1 MGTLDQLASLEHTM
15 QSSYNQTYQEEL
27 VCRMIRYP
35 WILIVSL
42 LIMMVIMSAGVIGN
56 VLVCISMYTCR
67 SLRTANNALLLNL
80 AAADLFACFLFTPL
94 LFTLVIQSLV
104 SYKAVMPRFL
114 CISQGWLRFVC
125 SSVQQITLSSI
136 SAQRYAA
143 IAHPLKRKGTKERVL
158 AAVVISW
165 LISACISIA
174 AIQLQSSPIYELCPC
189 SLGLGSGI
197 PTNLVDMYLLGPLGM
212 MCFLIVIFF
221 YAMIFRTVRK
231 HVKEKV
237 GSSYEPTSSV
247 TTANKR
253 ILPLKCCQM
262 CGFRGGLKTNV
273 VAPIIDDHNSTE
285 LPKHDLL
292 QGSSSLEA
300 AERQHTS
307 NMSIPE
313 VTSDAY
319 LQHIVTDTENIHS
332 NNSMPQE
339 YQEYVNHS
347 HGSFNL
353 LDQQGLERSD
363 IFSGPD
369 GTEDIGETYSNFLPS
384 LETKAGDDNSDMIPE
399 INSTYDVS
407 NTNEL
412 NNVRDYEQGML
423 DTEGGAKVEIDTDKP
438 CEIQC
443 EKLEDAP
450 VLTMG
455 QRETQLDE
463 LSQSAVDN
471 TARETNSNGLVQC
484 EDVQDNVE
492 THHVPHSDSTGNVPS
507 VDGDKVLTKG
517 NTIWLASEILPGTS
531 ISVQDASTVTKEL
544 STKIYGDVCLMNP
557 KSRERGRRKIEAK
570 TAKRALFIIAAFII
584 CWFPM
589 SIITYLEI
597 SMNLPVEVKILVLTL
612 SFLSAVINP
621 IIYTFIN
628 TAYRNEFKR
637 LLKKIYQR

>member
-27 VCRMIRYP
+27 VCRLIRYP
-35 WILIVSL
+35 WILIISL

-94 LFTLVIQSLV
+94 LFTLVIQSLI
-104 SYKAVMPRFL
+104 SYEAVMPRFL

-143 IAHPLKRKGTKERVL
+143 IAHPLKRKGTKERVF

-165 LISACISIA
+165 LISVCISIA
-174 AIQLQSSPIYELCPC
+174 AIHLQSSPIYELCPC

-212 MCFLIVIFF
+212 ICFLIVIFF

-253 ILPLKCCQM
+253 ILPLKCCKM
-262 CGFRGGLKTNV
+262 CGFRGGLKSNV
-273 VAPIIDDHNSTE
+273 VAPIIDDHNSAE

-313 VTSDAY
+313 VTGDAY
-319 LQHIVTDTENIHS
+319 LQHIVTDTENINS
-332 NNSMPQE
+332 NHSMPQE
-339 YQEYVNHS
+339 YQESVS
-347 HGSFNL
+347 HGSFKS
-353 LDQQGLERSD
+353 LDQQGLERVD
-363 IFSGPD
+363 TFSGPD

-384 LETKAGDDNSDMIPE
+384 LETKAVDGNSDM

-407 NTNEL
+407 NNSEL
-412 NNVRDYEQGML
+412 KSVRDYEQDML
-423 DTEGGAKVEIDTDKP
+423 DTEGGTKVEIETDKS

-455 QRETQLDE
+455 QRETQLGE

-471 TARETNSNGLVQC
+471 TVREKDSNDLVQC

-492 THHVPHSDSTGNVPS
+492 THHVPHSDSTDNVPS

-517 NTIWLASEILPGTS
+517 NTIWLASEILPGAS
-531 ISVQDASTVTKEL
+531 ISVQDASIVTKEL
-544 STKIYGDVCLMNP
+544 SSKIYGDVCLMNP

-637 LLKKIYQR
+637 LLKKMYQR

>member
-27 VCRMIRYP
+27 VCRLIRYP
-35 WILIVSL
+35 WILIISL

-94 LFTLVIQSLV
+94 LFTLVIQSLI
-104 SYKAVMPRFL
+104 SYEAVMPRFL

-165 LISACISIA
+165 LISVCISIA
-174 AIQLQSSPIYELCPC
+174 AIHLQSSPIYELCPC
-189 SLGLGSGI
+189 SLGSGI

-212 MCFLIVIFF
+212 ICFLIVIFF

-253 ILPLKCCQM
+253 ILPLKCCKM
-262 CGFRGGLKTNV
+262 CGFRGGLKSNV
-273 VAPIIDDHNSTE
+273 VAPIIDDHNSAE

-313 VTSDAY
+313 VTGDAY
-319 LQHIVTDTENIHS
+319 LQHIMTDTENINS
-332 NNSMPQE
+332 NHSMPQE
-339 YQEYVNHS
+339 YQESVNHS
-347 HGSFNL
+347 HGSFKL
-353 LDQQGLERSD
+353 LDQQGLERVD
-363 IFSGPD
+363 TFSGPD

-384 LETKAGDDNSDMIPE
+384 LETKAVDGNSDM

-407 NTNEL
+407 INSEL
-412 NNVRDYEQGML
+412 KSVRDYEQDML
-423 DTEGGAKVEIDTDKP
+423 DTEGGTKVEIETDKS

-455 QRETQLDE
+455 QRETQLGE

-471 TARETNSNGLVQC
+471 TVREKDSNDLVQC
-484 EDVQDNVE
+484 EDVQDTVE
-492 THHVPHSDSTGNVPS
+492 THHVPHSDSTDNVPS
-507 VDGDKVLTKG
+507 VDGDKVLMTKG
-517 NTIWLASEILPGTS
+517 NTIWLASEILPGAS
-531 ISVQDASTVTKEL
+531 ISVQDASIVTKEL
-544 STKIYGDVCLMNP
+544 SSKIYGDVCLMNP

-637 LLKKIYQR
+637 LLKKMYQR